1 MHECPI
7 CTASTTPVG
16 AVTGRWSGRTF
27 HVRRCDACRFAF
39 VADPWTDFAQIYS
52 DDYYAGRGAD
62 PLVDYVHE
70 LDHPASTI
78 RQYEWQGIAEVVGR
92 LAPVG
97 PDTRWL
103 DYGCGTGGLVLRL
116 REAAGVQAF
125 GFEEGWSVPR
135 LVERGVPILDREGL
149 DAAEGTFD
157 VLTAIEVLEHIPDP
171 VAELRRMARL
181 LRPGGTLFV
190 TTGNAAPR
198 RDDLLSWPYVIPE
211 IHVSFFEPANLA
223 LAMRRAGLETEF
235 PGYGPGWDR
244 IIRFKALK
252 NLKRRDVSALDRLIP
267 WRLAAPVLDRRHGVS
282 AHPVGRRPAD
292 PQALER
298 NAAVSA
304 SAAGVPIS

>member
-1 MHECPI
+1 MALHASATITSARCP
-7 CTASTTPVG
+7 
-16 AVTGRWSGRTF
+16 
-27 HVRRCDACRFAF
+27 ACRFAF

-78 RQYEWQGIAEVVGR
+78 RQYEWQGITEVVRR

-97 PDTRWL
+97 PETRWL

-149 DAAEGTFD
+149 DSAEGTFD

-171 VAELRRMARL
+171 VAELRRMGA
-181 LRPGGTLFV
+181 P
-190 TTGNAAPR
+190 AAPR
-198 RDDLLSWPYVIPE
+198 RHAVRHDRERGAAPGRPALVALRHPGDPRLLLRAR
-211 IHVSFFEPANLA
+211 EP
-223 LAMRRAGLETEF
+223 RARDA
-235 PGYGPGWDR
+235 PGGPRDR
-244 IIRFKALK
+244 VPRVRPGVGPDHPLQGAEEPQ
-252 NLKRRDVSALDRLIP
+252 AAGRLGARP
-267 WRLAAPVLDRRHGVS
+267 PHPVAPLAAPVLDRRHGVS

-298 NAAVSA
+298 NASVSA